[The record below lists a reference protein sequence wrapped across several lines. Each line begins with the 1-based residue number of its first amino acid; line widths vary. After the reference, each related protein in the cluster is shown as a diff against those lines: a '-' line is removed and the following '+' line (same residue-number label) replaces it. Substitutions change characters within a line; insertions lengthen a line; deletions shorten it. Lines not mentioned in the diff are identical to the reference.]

1 MEQLIVGPVVHDLLQ
16 VSEPDALAPI
26 IGTRLPAW
34 AAPSLDAA
42 PWVVVRRAP
51 RAADGALP
59 VGIRG
64 RSRSERAGAWLPPD
78 AVTQRLAPEQL
89 PGLLPFLPGGRRLA
103 VPALDA
109 LDRVGDAITSFE
121 LVWGPGGSI
130 GFELASGVATA
141 RPGSDLDLVI
151 RAEAQLP
158 ADVAARLAAAL
169 TALPVSTDAQLETPC
184 GAVSLVEYSRDEGPV
199 LLRTVTGPRLVPD
212 PWQPCPTP

>member
-1 MEQLIVGPVVHDLLQ
+1 MEQLIAGPAVHDLLQ
-16 VSEPDALAPI
+16 VTEPDALVPI

-51 RAADGALP
+51 RAADDALP

-64 RSRSERAGAWLPPD
+64 RSRSERAGAWLPPNGM
-78 AVTQRLAPEQL
+78 TRRLVPEQL
-89 PGLLPFLPGGRRLA
+89 PDRLPLLPPDRRLA

-109 LDRVGDAITSFE
+109 LDRVRDAIASFE
-121 LVWGPGGSI
+121 LGWGPGGSI
-130 GFELASGVATA
+130 GFELATGVATA

-151 RAEAQLP
+151 RAEAQLSR
-158 ADVAARLAAAL
+158 DVAARLATAL
-169 TALPVSTDAQLETPC
+169 TALPVSTDAQLETPY

-199 LLRTVTGPRLVPD
+199 LLRTVNGRRLVAN
-212 PWQPCPTP
+212 PWQP